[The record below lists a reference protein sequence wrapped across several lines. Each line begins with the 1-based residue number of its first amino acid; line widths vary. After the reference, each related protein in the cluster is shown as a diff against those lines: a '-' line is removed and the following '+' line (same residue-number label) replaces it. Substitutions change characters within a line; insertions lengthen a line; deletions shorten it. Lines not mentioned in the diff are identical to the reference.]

1 MGFLK
6 ESSDSDRIK
15 QSTESLIELAKLFFF
30 FFFKNI
36 ANFMIVSEN
45 KEDTAALEEG
55 FLESL
60 VKKPRLW

>member
-15 QSTESLIELAKLFFF
+15 QSTESLIELATLVFFL
-30 FFFKNI
+30 KKTI

>member
-15 QSTESLIELAKLFFF
+15 QSTESLIELAKLV
-30 FFFKNI
+30 FFFKKTI